1 MARASSGKSNPV
13 PDDPRD
19 IWKQSGLEYDPSNLE
34 FIEMAHKNKQIF
46 DAHLEVGF
54 TPEQALEI
62 TSVTVSG
69 LWGMQAIRASLG
81 EI

>member
-1 MARASSGKSNPV
+1 MAIKKNDPDKV

-19 IWKQSGLEYDPSNLE
+19 IWKGGFEYDPANLE
-34 FIEMAHKNKQIF
+34 FIEMARKNKQIY
-46 DAHLEVGF
+46 DAHLQAGF
-54 TPEQALEI
+54 SENQAIEL